1 MFDTLM
7 KTEIQDLQD
16 NENPETSARKEKEQG
31 VKQRMMMRLKE
42 VKLKRMSIVI
52 VLVARLVGKKQVDV
66 VLYPLRKDIRF
77 SETRISEDFG
87 VFFFFS

>member
-16 NENPETSARKEKEQG
+16 NENPETSARKEKEQIKG

-66 VLYPLRKDIRF
+66 VCIPIKKRYK
-77 SETRISEDFG
+77 
-87 VFFFFS
+87 V